1 MTTSEAL
8 ALMQKELQK
17 MLLLEKTILAYVEPL
32 ENERNLTTSQVLLAM
47 HNLIQAEE
55 IYLLSLLTL
64 PIVDLKLVTMMRIF
78 GSG

>member
-1 MTTSEAL
+1 MSEAL

-17 MLLLEKTILAYVEPL
+17 MLLLGKTVLAYVEPL
-32 ENERNLTTSQVLLAM
+32 ENEHNLTTSQVLLAM